1 MDWQGVVH
9 IFWCLLL
16 TPCAVPIFIYL
27 FIYMLLVSIV
37 LNLMLH
43 LHMSHSPNPPLY
55 YTPTSSF
62 FQPFILYTLCT
73 LGFRPIY
80 IYALHQEIKTGL
92 WSQRTSIMSLLF
104 SNNKSA
110 NPKNMIWC
118 FRNDFEFWKTMEEYM
133 WILWTLIEE
142 DFCFGVFLGVALG
155 PVWMWSCERLKT
167 FSSIWKLFFCFLKK
181 VFNKI

>member
-1 MDWQGVVH
+1 MDNRVDKRRKLDWQRGCSH
-9 IFWCLLL
+9 LLMSPTHPMCCSYIYL
-16 TPCAVPIFIYL
+16 FIYL

-37 LNLMLH
+37 LDLMLH

-80 IYALHQEIKTGL
+80 IYALHQEIKIGL

-118 FRNDFEFWKTMEEYM
+118 FRNDFEFWKNDGRIYV
-133 WILWTLIEE
+133 
-142 DFCFGVFLGVALG
+142 DFMNINRGRLLF
-155 PVWMWSCERLKT
+155 WSVSR
-167 FSSIWKLFFCFLKK
+167 SSIRTCLDVIVWEIKN
-181 VFNKI
+181 VF